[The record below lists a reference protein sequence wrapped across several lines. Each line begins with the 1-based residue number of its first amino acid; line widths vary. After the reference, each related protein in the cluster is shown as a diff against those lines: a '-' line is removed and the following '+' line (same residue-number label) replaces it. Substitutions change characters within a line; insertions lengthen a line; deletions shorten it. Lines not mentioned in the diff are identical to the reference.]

1 MWSQALNTNISAKCS
16 STLAPII
23 TASHTLAMERHT
35 DCRTG
40 IGPTRSGRKSHEN
53 GFSYIELR
61 TQDIKKGLFGRPT
74 SHARSCGICKMG
86 NNLVNRETIRSD
98 FLWPGVSRG
107 EGLIQHRGSPSKL
120 MGQTDM
126 PLIMS
131 NINIAKLRPGCFTI
145 RWFIAIFYSYICW
158 RVK

>member
-1 MWSQALNTNISAKCS
+1 MLFNIG
-16 STLAPII
+16 
-23 TASHTLAMERHT
+23 SHHHRFAHACHGETYRLSHRNWAYKEWE
-35 DCRTG
+35 
-40 IGPTRSGRKSHEN
+40 KSHEN